1 MILRRHGDC
10 HMATKTKDKG
20 MSTTLYVALV
30 AATGIEAGKL
40 SLTDWTQKT
49 AEKIMAM
56 DDGAFAKLPKA
67 VQSWFDVAAEALN
80 SDGKKPVPQVPG
92 FDGGAVP
99 VVEGKTT
106 KAAAKVA
113 RPAKKSSDGK
123 DSISHRMRKA
133 VIANPQITFEAAC
146 KQVGVNAEVRGF
158 PYLIYNDVRQVMALL
173 AARA

>member
-1 MILRRHGDC
+1 
-10 HMATKTKDKG
+10 MATKTKDKG

-106 KAAAKVA
+106 KAAVKPTTKAAAKVA